1 MVKLCSDG
9 PKLVTGGV
17 PLAEQIICVDTEG
30 QRHGWK
36 ECKIYPVEGKCIISG
51 NLYDILAQTKGLL
64 RVDMEITD

>member
-9 PKLVTGGV
+9 PKMVTGGV

-36 ECKIYPVEGKCIISG
+36 ECKIYPVEG
-51 NLYDILAQTKGLL
+51 
-64 RVDMEITD
+64 